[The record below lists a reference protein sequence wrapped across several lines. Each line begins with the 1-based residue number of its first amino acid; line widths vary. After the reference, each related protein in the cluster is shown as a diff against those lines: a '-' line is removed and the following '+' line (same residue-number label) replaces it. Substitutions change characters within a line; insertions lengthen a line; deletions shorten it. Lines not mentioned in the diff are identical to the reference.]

1 VEVKEELV
9 VIFEILTTGIMG
21 AIAVKAFVKKNGLA
35 TNDSGKI
42 QRIFSLSGLNVKDGK
57 DTLTTQ
63 LIKKKEYPW
72 GWEYK
77 YRIPLGRSFDDYI
90 NKQRTLEDGLNNRK
104 KKITI
109 GDLKSLQLDENII
122 ENVKE
127 LWTNKLVKRKE
138 LELSFD
144 GLLILKIYNEP
155 LPTKIDWKPEDLKK
169 NTWSVLIG
177 SNRNGEV
184 YHDFDKRK
192 HLIVAGATG
201 GGKSVVMKSII
212 TSLVLS
218 KPNDVTFS
226 LIDLKGGP
234 AFARFKN
241 LKQVVNFGVDNEES
255 LEILKNVQQKMN
267 EDYRKIV
274 DNGHEDVSEAGIR
287 KRHFIV
293 VDEAADLADDKAC
306 MAILT
311 DIVRKGRGAGYYI
324 IYATQYP
331 SAQAIPMQIKRN
343 IPARLCFVLDSA
355 TASVTVL
362 DGAGA
367 ERLPEIPGRG
377 IYKEVKQ
384 TILQT
389 PYMSNDVIR
398 ELIKPYIVK
407 KEVKPVEEIINS
419 SGRNDTVSF
428 EKM

>member
-1 VEVKEELV
+1 MG
-9 VIFEILTTGIMG
+9 GI
-21 AIAVKAFVKKNGLA
+21 ALKAYTKKKGLS

-42 QRIFSLSGLNVKDGK
+42 QRIISLSGLNVKDGK

-63 LIKKKEYPW
+63 LVRKKQHDW
-72 GWEYK
+72 GMEYK
-77 YRIPLGRSFDDYI
+77 YRIPYGRSFEDYVA
-90 NKQRTLEDGLNNRK
+90 KQDKLEDGLNNRRK
-104 KKITI
+104 RITLA
-109 GDLKSLQLDENII
+109 DLKSLKLDEDFI
-122 ENVKE
+122 ESVRKLTTHKLTDKKE
-127 LWTNKLVKRKE
+127 M
-138 LELSFD
+138 ELSFD
-144 GLLILKIYNEP
+144 GLLTIRVYNEP
-155 LPTKIDWKPEDLKK
+155 LPKVIHWKEENLKK

-177 SNRNGEV
+177 SNRNGDI

-192 HLIVAGATG
+192 HLIIAGATG
-201 GGKSVVMKSII
+201 GGKSVIMKAII
-212 TSLVLS
+212 TALTLS

-234 AFARFKN
+234 AFARFRN
-241 LKQVVNFGVDNEES
+241 LKQVVNFGVDNEEA
-255 LEILKNVQQKMN
+255 LEILKDVQQKMN
-267 EDYRKIV
+267 EDYKKIV
-274 DNGHEDVSEAGIR
+274 DNGYEDVSEAGIR
-287 KRHFIV
+287 KRHFII

-343 IPARLCFVLDSA
+343 ISARLCFVLDSA

-362 DGAGA
+362 DGSGA

-389 PYMSNDVIR
+389 PYMSNDLIK
-398 ELIKPYIVK
+398 ELIQPYNTVK
-407 KEVKPVEEIINS
+407 KEVWLDKETVKQPP
-419 SGRNDTVSF
+419 RKDTVAF
-428 EKM
+428 EEV

>member
-1 VEVKEELV
+1 ML
-9 VIFEILTTGIMG
+9 FEILSSTIIGGI
-21 AIAVKAFVKKNGLA
+21 ALKAYTKKKGLS

-42 QRIFSLSGLNVKDGK
+42 QRIISLSGLNVNDGK

-63 LIKKKEYPW
+63 LVRKKEHPW

-77 YRIPLGRSFDDYI
+77 YRIPWGRSFEEYLA
-90 NKQRTLEDGLNNRK
+90 KQDKLEDGLNNRRR
-104 KKITI
+104 KIT
-109 GDLKSLQLDENII
+109 LKDIKTLKLDANLIENIQNLMTHKLT
-122 ENVKE
+122 EKKE
-127 LWTNKLVKRKE
+127 M
-138 LELSFD
+138 ELSFD
-144 GLLILKIYNEP
+144 GLLIIRVYNEP
-155 LPTKIDWKPEDLKK
+155 LPTVIHWKDENLKK

-177 SNRNGEV
+177 SNRNGDI

-192 HLIVAGATG
+192 HLIIAGATG
-201 GGKSVVMKSII
+201 GGKSVIMKAII
-212 TSLVLS
+212 TALTLS

-241 LKQVVNFGVDNEES
+241 MKQVINFGVDNEEA
-255 LEILKNVQQKMN
+255 LEILQDVQQRMN
-267 EDYRKIV
+267 EDYKYIV

-331 SAQAIPMQIKRN
+331 TAQAVPSQIKRN

-355 TASVTVL
+355 TASATVL
-362 DGAGA
+362 DGPGA

-389 PYMSNDVIR
+389 PYMSNDLIK
-398 ELIKPYIVK
+398 ELIQPYNIDK
-407 KEVKPVEEIINS
+407 TPTKEEINLEKTIES
-419 SGRNDTVSF
+419 KGRNDFNIF
-428 EKM
+428 EKV

>member
-1 VEVKEELV
+1 ML
-9 VIFEILTTGIMG
+9 FEILTTTFMGGI
-21 AIAVKAFVKKNGLA
+21 ALKAFTKKKGLA

-63 LIKKKEYPW
+63 LVKKKSYEW
-72 GWEYK
+72 GWEYR
-77 YRIPLGRSFDDYI
+77 YRIPLGRSFDDYL
-90 NKQRTLEDGLNNRK
+90 NKKRALEDGLNNRR

-109 GDLKSLQLDENII
+109 DDLKGLQLDENII
-122 ENVKE
+122 DNVKA
-127 LWTNKLVKRKE
+127 LWNNKLSESKE

-144 GLLILKIYNEP
+144 GLLILRVYNEP
-155 LPTKIDWKPEDLKK
+155 LPTIINWKEENLKK

-177 SNRNGEV
+177 SNRNGDI

-201 GGKSVVMKSII
+201 GGKSVIMKAII
-212 TSLVLS
+212 TSLILS

-241 LKQVVNFGVDNEES
+241 LKQVTNFGIDNEEA
-255 LEILKNVQQKMN
+255 LEILKNVQKKMN
-267 EDYRKIV
+267 ADYRKIV

-306 MAILT
+306 MTLLT

-384 TILQT
+384 VILQT
-389 PYMSNDVIR
+389 PYMSNDLIK
-398 ELIKPYIVK
+398 ELIQPHIMK
-407 KEVKPVEEIINS
+407 KEARLEKETVKQSTRTDI
-419 SGRNDTVSF
+419 VSF
-428 EKM
+428 KEV

>member
-1 VEVKEELV
+1 ML
-9 VIFEILTTGIMG
+9 FEILTSTIMG
-21 AIAVKAFVKKNGLA
+21 GIALKAYSKKKGLS

-42 QRIFSLSGLNVKDGK
+42 QRIISLSGLNVKDGK

-63 LIKKKEYPW
+63 LIRKKEHPW

-77 YRIPLGRSFDDYI
+77 YRIPLGRSFEDYVA
-90 NKQRTLEDGLNNRK
+90 KQDKLEDGLNNRRRR
-104 KKITI
+104 ITLK
-109 GDLKSLQLDENII
+109 DLKTLKLDANLIENIQKLMTHKLT
-122 ENVKE
+122 EKKE
-127 LWTNKLVKRKE
+127 M
-138 LELSFD
+138 ELSFD
-144 GLLILKIYNEP
+144 GLLTIRVYNEP
-155 LPTKIDWKPEDLKK
+155 LPKVIHWKDENLKK

-177 SNRNGEV
+177 SNRNGDI

-192 HLIVAGATG
+192 HLIIAGATG
-201 GGKSVVMKSII
+201 GGKSVIMKAII
-212 TSLVLS
+212 TALTLS
-218 KPNDVTFS
+218 KPDDVTFS

-234 AFARFKN
+234 AFARFRN
-241 LKQVVNFGVDNEES
+241 LKQVVNFGVDNEEA
-255 LEILKNVQQKMN
+255 LEILKDVQQKMN
-267 EDYRKIV
+267 EDYKKIV
-274 DNGHEDVSEAGIR
+274 DNGYEDVSEAGIR
-287 KRHFIV
+287 KRHFII

-343 IPARLCFVLDSA
+343 ISARLCFVLDSA

-362 DGAGA
+362 DGSGA

-389 PYMSNDVIR
+389 PFMSNDRIK
-398 ELIKPYIVK
+398 ELIEPYNIDK
-407 KEVKPVEEIINS
+407 TPIKEEINLEKTAKPK
-419 SGRNDTVSF
+419 GRNDFNIF
-428 EKM
+428 EKV

>member
-1 VEVKEELV
+1 ML
-9 VIFEILTTGIMG
+9 FEILTTSIMG
-21 AIAVKAFVKKNGLA
+21 GIALKAYTKKKGLS

-42 QRIFSLSGLNVKDGK
+42 QRIISLSGLNVKDGK

-63 LIKKKEYPW
+63 LVRKKQHDW
-72 GWEYK
+72 GMEYK
-77 YRIPLGRSFDDYI
+77 YRIPYGRSFEDYVA
-90 NKQRTLEDGLNNRK
+90 KQDKLEDGLNNRRK
-104 KKITI
+104 RITLA
-109 GDLKSLQLDENII
+109 DLKSLKLDEDFI
-122 ENVKE
+122 ESVRKLTTHKLTDKKE
-127 LWTNKLVKRKE
+127 M
-138 LELSFD
+138 ELSFD
-144 GLLILKIYNEP
+144 GLLTIRVYNEP
-155 LPTKIDWKPEDLKK
+155 LPKVIHWKEENLKK

-177 SNRNGEV
+177 SNRNGDI

-192 HLIVAGATG
+192 HLIIAGATG
-201 GGKSVVMKSII
+201 GGKSVIMKAII
-212 TSLVLS
+212 TALTLS

-234 AFARFKN
+234 AFARFRN
-241 LKQVVNFGVDNEES
+241 LKQVVNFGVDNEEA
-255 LEILKNVQQKMN
+255 LEILKDVQQKMN
-267 EDYRKIV
+267 EDYKKIV
-274 DNGHEDVSEAGIR
+274 DNGYEDVSEAGIR
-287 KRHFIV
+287 KRHFII

-343 IPARLCFVLDSA
+343 ISARLCFVLDSA

-362 DGAGA
+362 DGSGA

-389 PYMSNDVIR
+389 PYMSNDLIK
-398 ELIKPYIVK
+398 ELIQPYNTVK
-407 KEVKPVEEIINS
+407 KEVWLDKETVKQPP
-419 SGRNDTVSF
+419 RKDTVAF
-428 EKM
+428 EEV